1 MGTLYDQDI
10 AAWAQEQA
18 ALLRDRQWDQLDV
31 EHIAEEIA
39 ELNLRERHE
48 LAHRYVILLSHLLK
62 WRYQPERRC
71 SSWRNTIHHQRSRI
85 ERLIARAPSL
95 KHVMD
100 DDEWRQDVWEDAIDK
115 TVHEANLDDAMLL
128 QSKAW
133 TLEQIRTPE
142 FFPE

>member
-18 ALLRDRQWDQLDV
+18 ALLRDRQWDLLDV

-48 LAHRYVILLSHLLK
+48 LAHRYIILISHLLR
-62 WRYQPERRC
+62 WRYQPDRRC
-71 SSWRNTIHHQRSRI
+71 SSWRNTTRHQRSRI
-85 ERLIARAPSL
+85 ERLLARAPSL

-100 DDEWRQDVWEDAIDK
+100 DAAWRADAWEDAVDK
-115 TVHEANLDDAMLL
+115 TVHEANLDDAIL
-128 QSKAW
+128 QAAKAW
-133 TLEQIRTPE
+133 TFEQIRTPE

>member
-1 MGTLYDQDI
+1 MGTRYDQDI

-18 ALLRDRQWDQLDV
+18 ALLRDRQWEQLDF

-39 ELNLRERHE
+39 ELNLLERHE

-85 ERLIARAPSL
+85 ERLIARAQPQARDGRRR
-95 KHVMD
+95 VAAGRVGRRR
-100 DDEWRQDVWEDAIDK
+100 RQNGA
-115 TVHEANLDDAMLL
+115 
-128 QSKAW
+128 
-133 TLEQIRTPE
+133 
-142 FFPE
+142 